1 MTYMTGSSMHFCCKQ
16 LCSTLQERHSIEFKQ
31 RGEGIC
37 EGVCMKQQITP
48 SPAPVLPWLLQE
60 SLRIFYYSFPIVCN
74 VHTTKTCFLLFVPR
88 TLQSTV
94 MGDTGLRVCMLYHI
108 R

>member
-1 MTYMTGSSMHFCCKQ
+1 
-16 LCSTLQERHSIEFKQ
+16 
-31 RGEGIC
+31 
-37 EGVCMKQQITP
+37 MKQQITP

-88 TLQSTV
+88 MLQSTV

-108 R
+108 RKGSATNGLMSQQVIFLFATGLEILC